1 MQSSAKTSILF
12 LSDGKPSDSV
22 DARELPRKLEEALRA
37 LHSAVAASATFLEHF
52 QLLGFGEADEQLLR
66 QMASTYPAN
75 VAEASMVGREGYKAL
90 AQSVS
95 TFASTVSVSRLSSVS
110 ATVDKK
116 QRALRRIDRSL
127 HERMYRYDECELFL
141 VPERLGDFGSD
152 LERVRGYHDLLV
164 SSRLLGHGGE
174 RNAYLMRFVT
184 PNRFTGPD
192 EDWCAPASSALIH
205 TPWVLIHIS
214 WALVHTSSALIQIP
228 LLIHRVVKESRH
240 ERLEA
245 EDDDFHRRAL
255 VTQHAAAEL
264 AKRFNEQAKGERL
277 KGLPQVIM

>member
-1 MQSSAKTSILF
+1 
-12 LSDGKPSDSV
+12 
-22 DARELPRKLEEALRA
+22 
-37 LHSAVAASATFLEHF
+37 
-52 QLLGFGEADEQLLR
+52 
-66 QMASTYPAN
+66 
-75 VAEASMVGREGYKAL
+75 MVGREGYKAL